1 MINSFLCNAK
11 INDYNQKNCPL
22 NCICHRERRFNN
34 VYNESNLMRNI
45 RQKKIYN
52 NHRFYSNNEK
62 DDNKKNNLSEINS
75 KINRWEFYKSNSKP
89 KENETKKNYTG
100 RLSFKT
106 KNHNYHNI
114 NINTAN
120 TTSYHSFDKN
130 HKTYTSNTFEN
141 KKNNNNIKLIECEIY
156 TPRVNKAKNFV
167 YQKKYKEL
175 SKTLNNFKNR
185 DNYGYH
191 EIRDVKKN
199 NLIPKNNKCVNTEKK
214 AMNKNLPNYLSINI
228 SNNNSFRRSL
238 NINNNT
244 YNANNNTNTN
254 INTNYIN
261 YTKNNTIESNKNI
274 NIRKYSHINFNTTQN
289 NFNPPKKIIKEE
301 NNYSSYKNF
310 KDNHK
315 EYKINNSNNNDNK
328 NNDKNVN
335 KSSLIRKLYIKN
347 NQEEKSSQNIQ
358 DSNIKRS
365 CRINNNN
372 NQINSENDNKNI
384 SYSNRFLSGDL
395 KEYLKD
401 GRNKDNKINKNEN
414 KIEKKV
420 SISKFQPIKVKK
432 VYSPVKTENSQIST
446 HIKNDSNSSYFT
458 NTTDKKITKQNSK
471 YDINLIFKNIDI
483 NSIKKLNSSKKKKK
497 EIKIPNSRRINEK
510 ILKINT
516 NDKNSN
522 SFILKS
528 YQSKRLIKDNNNNNK
543 EKLEKQITVINNKN
557 SNNNIK
563 YIKNNE
569 IKDNKNNTDK
579 NKTKQQQPKITIIKI
594 STKKY
599 NNPFNNPLKTQRKDL
614 KEGKNKFKEIIK
626 KKCKSSEKKDKE
638 KSKEKD
644 NDIDINKRL
653 IEEARKQ
660 RSRTKT
666 KSKAKKHSEKVKY
679 LDKLKIFKYSETN
692 YNMFYDSSTNYS
704 NNIDY
709 KYKKYALKATRSH
722 SKKKKNINLFNLNVK
737 TFEEDFKI
745 NVNNINEKYQNL
757 KPQLSV
763 RITLSKKNNVNV
775 VGILRYFKV
784 NYFCSENLRNKYD
797 IDSEDTSEFYNAKF

>member
-1 MINSFLCNAK
+1 MKNSFLCNAK
-11 INDYNQKNCPL
+11 ITDYNQKNCPL
-22 NCICHRERRFNN
+22 NCICHKERRLYN
-34 VYNESNLMRNI
+34 VYNESNLTSNI

-52 NHRFYSNNEK
+52 NHRFYSHNEK
-62 DDNKKNNLSEINS
+62 DDNKENNLS
-75 KINRWEFYKSNSKP
+75 KINPKITRCDFYKSNSKP
-89 KENETKKNYTG
+89 KENETNKNNTG

-114 NINTAN
+114 NNN
-120 TTSYHSFDKN
+120 TTNTTNYHSYDKN
-130 HKTYTSNTFEN
+130 HKTFTSNTFEN
-141 KKNNNNIKLIECEIY
+141 KKNTNNIKLIECEIY

-167 YQKKYKEL
+167 YQKKYQEL
-175 SKTLNNFKNR
+175 SKTLNNLKNR

-191 EIRDVKKN
+191 EIRDIKKN

-228 SNNNSFRRSL
+228 SNNNSFRLSL
-238 NINNNT
+238 NIDNNEYNTNNNR
-244 YNANNNTNTN
+244 N
-254 INTNYIN
+254 INYIN
-261 YTKNNTIESNKNI
+261 YNNYKKNNTIDSNKNI
-274 NIRKYSHINFNTTQN
+274 NMRKYSYINFNTTQN

-335 KSSLIRKLYIKN
+335 KSSLIRKLYIKTN
-347 NQEEKSSQNIQ
+347 PEEKSSQNFQ
-358 DSNIKRS
+358 VSNIKRS
-365 CRINNNN
+365 YRINNNN
-372 NQINSENDNKNI
+372 NRINSENDNKNI

-401 GRNKDNKINKNEN
+401 SRNKDNKINKNEN
-414 KIEKKV
+414 KLEKQ
-420 SISKFQPIKVKK
+420 ISTSKIQPIKVKK
-432 VYSPVKTENSQIST
+432 VYSPVKTENSQISI
-446 HIKNDSNSSYFT
+446 HIKNDSSYFT
-458 NTTDKKITKQNSK
+458 NTTIKKITKKNSK
-471 YDINLIFKNIDI
+471 YEINHIFKNIDK
-483 NSIKKLNSSKKKKK
+483 NSIKKPNSSKKKKN
-497 EIKIPNSRRINEK
+497 EIKIPNSPRINEN

-516 NDKNSN
+516 NDKNTN

-528 YQSKRLIKDNNNNNK
+528 YQSKRIVKDNNNNNK

-569 IKDNKNNTDK
+569 IKDNKNNIDK
-579 NKTKQQQPKITIIKI
+579 NKIKQQQPKITTIKI

-614 KEGKNKFKEIIK
+614 KEGKNKFKQIIK
-626 KKCKSSEKKDKE
+626 KKCKISKKKDKE
-638 KSKEKD
+638 KLKEKD
-644 NDIDINKRL
+644 NDIDKNKRL

-679 LDKLKIFKYSETN
+679 LDKLKTFKYSETN
-692 YNMFYDSSTNYS
+692 YNIFYDSSTNYS